1 MSHHALCKVTCIRH
15 KTIGGMKYPSV
26 FREYNISRNLSLLEV
41 RTISSSKADQML
53 HTGSKL
59 GELQSS
65 STSDS
70 HVQGLPLWL
79 AFYSHPPTACLI
91 APREQCL
98 LFLPEQ
104 RETCW
109 AKRICKLASTFF
121 DHLRKFCAHEN
132 VWLGNFLSMV
142 SFSFNNNVFSSISS
156 NLWMFFFFF
165 F

>member
-1 MSHHALCKVTCIRH
+1 MNIQVFSEN
-15 KTIGGMKYPSV
+15 TIYLG
-26 FREYNISRNLSLLEV
+26 ISLLEV

-59 GELQSS
+59 SQLQSS

-70 HVQGLPLWL
+70 HVQALPLWL
-79 AFYSHPPTACLI
+79 AFYFYPPTACLI
-91 APREQCL
+91 APWEQCL

-109 AKRICKLASTFF
+109 AKHVCKLTTSG
-121 DHLRKFCAHEN
+121 KFCAHEN

-142 SFSFNNNVFSSISS
+142 SFSFNNNVFHLFHPICGC
-156 NLWMFFFFF
+156 FFF
-165 F
+165 